1 MKTPK
6 KMKNNDHSEKN
17 GPSSDDVLFLEGLT
31 DLAERYGCRGTIEGE
46 PKLPKAETLTLEQIA
61 KLKVMW
67 GSLDITALALKLGA
81 DPEKLVALNH
91 AFRNVHGDQEHRK
104 MNLLLSKYQRGIDQ
118 VNEHEP
124 EKKPTRKQPRN
135 TKN

>member
-1 MKTPK
+1 MNTPK
-6 KMKNNDHSEKN
+6 NMKNDHSEKN
-17 GPSSDDVLFLEGLT
+17 GPSTDDVLFLEKLT
-31 DLAERYGCRGTIEGE
+31 DLAERYGCRGPIEGE
-46 PKLPKAETLTLEQIA
+46 PKLPRTNELTLEQIA

-81 DPEKLVALNH
+81 DPQKLVALNH
-91 AFRNVHGDQEHRK
+91 AYKDVHGQQEHSK
-104 MNLLLSKYQRGIDQ
+104 MKLLLSRYQTGVDE
-118 VNEHEP
+118 VNQHEP